1 MEHLSDDQNGQL
13 PPIDAELKELPE
25 TKGEKS
31 SKMGRPPVNFDYG
44 YLERILSKFP
54 ITREE
59 CAELMGVAASTLDT
73 KIKDHYG
80 MTFRELR
87 DRKLVNI
94 KTRLINKA
102 LDMSLNQ
109 SNTPMTIF
117 CLKNIAGWTD
127 KVENKITESEI
138 KVIIDSDDANL

>member
-1 MEHLSDDQNGQL
+1 MENLKEDSPL
-13 PPIDAELKELPE
+13 PPLDTELKELPE
-25 TKGEKS
+25 TKEEKKS
-31 SKMGRPPVNFDYG
+31 NMGRPPKAFDYG
-44 YLERILSKFP
+44 YFERIISKFP
-54 ITREE
+54 LSREE
-59 CAELMGVAASTLDT
+59 CAELMGVSNTTFDA

-80 MTFRELR
+80 MTFREVR

-109 SNTPMTIF
+109 NNTTMTVF
-117 CLKNIAGWTD
+117 CLKNLAGWTD

-138 KVIIDSDDANL
+138 KVIIDSDDASL